1 MAPDWSCCLEL
12 LREMDLL
19 CFCPGKG
26 SHWAGVLT
34 FPQPYSPVHNVCV
47 PESLPPSPATRHQHR
62 EELSWTQQLPFALL
76 LLPVSPCSSQ
86 STGILGTF
94 KHQMHEQAPPSPC
107 TVYQVCRPQHTSQ
120 ICFVVCT
127 WRVCLYRPVLL
138 TTPCVYHR

>member
-47 PESLPPSPATRHQHR
+47 PESLPASPATRHQHR

-94 KHQMHEQAPPSPC
+94 KHQMHEQAPPPRVQC
-107 TVYQVCRPQHTSQ
+107 TRCAGPSTQVRS
-120 ICFVVCT
+120 
-127 WRVCLYRPVLL
+127 VLL
-138 TTPCVYHR
+138 CAHGEFACTDLSY